1 MTQINNQMVQQQ
13 PKKQGVIEYKAT
25 DGTSISLD
33 LATVQNYLIHGS
45 GQINQKEFAF
55 VTALCKARRLNP
67 FTNEAYIVKYNNS
80 DPAQI
85 LVSKNFFISRAE
97 MNPAYNGKEQGIIVE
112 DINGNITERNGTLYL
127 DGEKVV
133 GGWCKVYR
141 KDRQHPEYIT
151 VTMKEYAKKKKDGS
165 FNTFW
170 ANMPGTMI
178 EKVAMARAL
187 REAFP
192 NDFSGLYLEEEM
204 DSERQPQMQPEPQQE
219 SFQVDPM
226 DIPPEN
232 NVIEAEFSQND
243 MFMEEAARS
252 INSQTREVDINS
264 L

>member
-1 MTQINNQMVQQQ
+1 MTQQNQLVNQERT
-13 PKKQGVIEYKAT
+13 PGVINYKAT
-25 DGTSISLD
+25 DGTDITLN
-33 LATVQNYLIHGS
+33 LAVVQNYLVHGDAKIS
-45 GQINQKEFAF
+45 QKEFAF

-67 FTNEAYIVKYNNS
+67 FTNEAYIVKYS
-80 DPAQI
+80 DKEVAQI

-97 MNPAYNGKEQGIIVE
+97 MNPAYNGKEQGIIVLNE
-112 DINGNITERNGTLYL
+112 ATGEIVERNGTLYL
-127 DGEKVV
+127 DGEKII

-170 ANMPGTMI
+170 ANMPATMI

-204 DSERQPQMQPEPQQE
+204 ANEKQPEPQVQIQPDPLDVPANNVVDVE
-219 SFQVDPM
+219 AGPDPM
-226 DIPPEN
+226 
-232 NVIEAEFSQND
+232 
-243 MFMEEAARS
+243 MTAAASAVSRN
-252 INSQTREVDINS
+252 IDINM